1 MKKKKLLWILSTL
14 LVLALAASCAAA
26 PAPSAAT
33 TVATS
38 VPATDATTTA
48 AAETTALAQPAVK
61 EIILA
66 TTTSTQ
72 DSGLLDYLIPKF
84 EQQTGYVIKT
94 IAVGTGQALELGA
107 KGEADALLTHAP
119 SSEKPLVDAG
129 QVVNY
134 QLVMHND
141 FIVVGPPA
149 DPAKIM
155 DLTAVTDAFKAI
167 AAQEATFISRGDK
180 SGTHTKELSVWK
192 AAGLESPSGTWY
204 QESGQGMG
212 STLTIANEKEAYT
225 LSDRATYLAQKT
237 NLELEILNQ
246 GSKEL
251 LNIYHV
257 MQVNPETYPMVNAAG
272 AEAFVAFMIDPATQA
287 LIGEFGVEEF
297 GEPLFFPDALN

>member
-1 MKKKKLLWILSTL
+1 MKRKKMLWILLTL
-14 LVLALAASCAAA
+14 LVLMLAASCAAA
-26 PAPSAAT
+26 PVTTAAT
-33 TVATS
+33 TAATS
-38 VPATDATTTA
+38 VPATDATTTV
-48 AAETTALAQPAVK
+48 AAETSVMAEPAVK

-72 DSGLLDYLIPKF
+72 DSGLLDYLIPMF
-84 EQQTGYVIKT
+84 EAQTGYVIKT

-107 KGEADALLTHAP
+107 KGEADVLLTHAP

-141 FIVVGPPA
+141 FIIVGPAA
-149 DPAKIM
+149 DPAKIKEIP
-155 DLTAVTDAFKAI
+155 AVTDAFKAI
-167 AAQEATFISRGDK
+167 AEQMAIFISRGDQ
-180 SGTHTKELSVWK
+180 SGTHTKELSIWK
-192 AAGLESPSGTWY
+192 AAGIEAPGGTWY

-225 LSDRATYLAQKT
+225 LSDRATYLAQKA
-237 NLELEILNQ
+237 NLDLDILNQ

-257 MQVNPETYPMVNAAG
+257 MQVNPETYPMVNATG

-287 LIGEFGVEEF
+287 LISEFGVDKY

>member
-1 MKKKKLLWILSTL
+1 MKRKKMLWVLSLL
-14 LVLALAASCAAA
+14 LVLVLSASCAAT
-26 PAPSAAT
+26 PATSAAT
-33 TVATS
+33 TAATS
-38 VPATDATTTA
+38 VPATEATTTA
-48 AAETTALAQPAVK
+48 AVETTTVAKPAVK

-72 DSGLLDYLIPKF
+72 DSGLLDYLIPMF

-107 KGEADALLTHAP
+107 KGEADVLLTHAP

-141 FIVVGPPA
+141 FIVVGPSA
-149 DPAKIM
+149 DPAKIK

-167 AAQEATFISRGDK
+167 AAQKATFISRGDK
-180 SGTHTKELSVWK
+180 SGTHTKELSIWK
-192 AAGLESPSGTWY
+192 AAGIEAPSGTWY

-225 LSDRATYLAQKT
+225 LSDRATYLAQKA
-237 NLELEILNQ
+237 NLDLDILNQ

-257 MQVNPETYPMVNAAG
+257 MQVNPETFPMVNAEG
-272 AEAFVAFMIDPATQA
+272 AEAFVSFMIDPATQA
-287 LIGEFGVEEF
+287 LISEFGVEKF
-297 GEPLFFPDALN
+297 GEPLFFPDALK

>member
-1 MKKKKLLWILSTL
+1 MKRTKLLWVPSLL
-14 LVLALAASCAAA
+14 LVLALSASCAAT
-26 PAPSAAT
+26 PATSAAT
-33 TVATS
+33 TAATS
-38 VPATDATTTA
+38 VPVTEATTTVA
-48 AAETTALAQPAVK
+48 VETTTVAEPDVK

-72 DSGLLDYLIPKF
+72 DSSLLDYLIPMF
-84 EQQTGYVIKT
+84 EQQTGYMVKT

-107 KGEADALLTHAP
+107 KGEADVLLTHAP

-141 FIVVGPPA
+141 FIIVGPPA
-149 DPAKIM
+149 DPAKIKG
-155 DLTAVTDAFKAI
+155 LTAVTDAFKAI

-180 SGTHTKELSVWK
+180 SGTHIKELSVWK
-192 AAGLESPSGTWY
+192 EAGIEAFSGTWY

-225 LSDRATYLAQKT
+225 LSDRATYLAQQA
-237 NLELEILNQ
+237 NLDLAILNQ

-251 LNIYHV
+251 QNIYHV

-272 AEAFVAFMIDPATQA
+272 AKAFVAFMTDPSTQA
-287 LIGEFGVEEF
+287 LIRNFGVEKY
-297 GEPLFFPDALN
+297 GEPLFFPDALK